1 VTSQLPLL
9 QRYQSRSMRAVE
21 VAGLLFDAGWWL
33 LIPALVERYCWV
45 VGEEVGALDYWRGC
59 GQLRGG

>member
-1 VTSQLPLL
+1 
-9 QRYQSRSMRAVE
+9 MRAVE